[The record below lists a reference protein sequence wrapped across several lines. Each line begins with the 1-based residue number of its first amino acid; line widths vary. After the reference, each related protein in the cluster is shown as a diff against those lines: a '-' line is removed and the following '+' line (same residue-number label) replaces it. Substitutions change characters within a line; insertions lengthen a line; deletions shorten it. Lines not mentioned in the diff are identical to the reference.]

1 MITSQTVHIHFFWF
15 KNEVLLYSNRLTLN
29 SFYNFTAR
37 TIRTFL
43 IDFDISNSLM
53 SKYKFNSNKLKSNKL
68 DDFLRLVSD
77 SRTSSYVLIFLNW
90 CAYHCSLSRHIEL
103 NWMELNSACVNHCV
117 LIHTVLWCNSKRL
130 VVNTTYF
137 LLSELIELAIF
148 NCWDFKIKIK
158 QFTFK

>member
-1 MITSQTVHIHFFWF
+1 MHKHLAYSKANDYIANITFIFLF

-77 SRTSSYVLIFLNW
+77 SRTSSYVLIFLN
-90 CAYHCSLSRHIEL
+90 
-103 NWMELNSACVNHCV
+103 
-117 LIHTVLWCNSKRL
+117 
-130 VVNTTYF
+130 
-137 LLSELIELAIF
+137 
-148 NCWDFKIKIK
+148 
-158 QFTFK
+158 